1 MKPKLR
7 LSNLRWPSLAAC
19 CAARHP
25 RQGRMPA
32 LDPGRIARYP
42 VSVGSEEFINLEVYL
57 NARGNGLPIE
67 TPGIRR

>member
-1 MKPKLR
+1 
-7 LSNLRWPSLAAC
+7 
-19 CAARHP
+19 
-25 RQGRMPA
+25 MPA